1 MPQSKRMSSRSKL
14 PVLERY
20 TKTTKSRGPSKY
32 NSAAANITD
41 DHHGKDYTDEFMNL
55 INGISDGG
63 YILPSFARF
72 LGRDGLDPIIKTRG
86 GDKIPLDYSGLVYD
100 SGHWTGYE
108 NGKEEYNSYTDNLQ
122 IKGTDNYCQS
132 FATYLWAKK
141 GDLEPFVKGEYIE
154 NVQRMS
160 KIWLS
165 YFDSIKKGEY
175 TTMKNSFEEASDN
188 YPEGQNLKAGLIT
201 LKKLSDNIPVVV
213 NGSSVSSGIAHEFS
227 ISKSSV

>member
-1 MPQSKRMSSRSKL
+1 MPQSKRTSSRSKL

-20 TKTTKSRGPSKY
+20 TKATKPKGPSKY
-32 NSAAANITD
+32 NSAAARITD
-41 DHHGKDYTDEFMNL
+41 DYDRKDYSDEFMNL
-55 INGISDGG
+55 INGISDAG
-63 YILPSFARF
+63 IVLPSFARF
-72 LGRDGLDPIIKTRG
+72 LGRDGLLPIIRRR
-86 GDKIPLDYSGLVYD
+86 GDKVPSDYSGIVYNT
-100 SGHWTGYE
+100 GHWTGYE

-165 YFDSIKKGEY
+165 YFDSIKGAELKEVR
-175 TTMKNSFEEASDN
+175 NSFEEDGPDN
-188 YPEGQNLKAGLIT
+188 PEGQNLKAGLIT
-201 LKKLSDNIPVVV
+201 LQKLVEKDY
-213 NGSSVSSGIAHEFS
+213 IAQEFS
-227 ISKSSV
+227 ISKYTVKE